1 MPTRI
6 HSAMCV
12 LACRISGMMTVLFG
26 GMFVGY
32 AISRVTASGFEGAF
46 TSSLVFSVAI
56 GGVMG
61 IAGATLISPSGTRR
75 VARLVR
81 DGNIY
86 SQLAHLP
93 LAIGAIATV
102 LAACVIYYQSRGQL
116 SGVDGVLFGALVVI
130 GVYFTYCFFSLPR
143 FLSSLRLEGHFED
156 QFEPA
161 PVEVEPSEKPE
172 KLKFSRAV

>member
-1 MPTRI
+1 MPDRI

-12 LACRISGMMTVLFG
+12 LACRISGMLTVLFG

-32 AISRVTASGFEGAF
+32 AISRVSASGFEGAF
-46 TSSLVFSVAI
+46 TSTLVFSVAI
-56 GGVMG
+56 GGIMG

-102 LAACVIYYQSRGQL
+102 LAACVVYYQSRGQL
-116 SGVDGVLFGALVVI
+116 SGVDAVLFGALVVI
-130 GVYFTYCFFSLPR
+130 GAYFTYCFFSLPR
-143 FLSSLRLEGHFED
+143 FLNSLRLEGHFD
-156 QFEPA
+156 DSFEPA
-161 PVEVEPSEKPE
+161 TVEAVENA
-172 KLKFSRAV
+172 KLNNAF